1 LAGIAAVLLGL
12 NAGKLRT
19 RIFARSPSVEIHA
32 IAVLPLENL
41 SKDPDQEYFVDGMT
55 DQLITEL
62 ARAGE
67 LRVIS
72 HTSVTPYKGAHKP
85 LGVIAKELNVDAIVE
100 GTVLRSGNRVRVTA
114 QLVSA
119 SPERHLWADSY
130 QGDLTD
136 IFSLQ
141 DRVARSIAR
150 EIRVSLTPEEQ
161 ARLTST
167 PPFEPEAYDA
177 YVRGRYYASQ
187 ITADGFE
194 KAVVSFRRAIE
205 LQPLYAQAYAD
216 LAETYCWASA
226 TNVIPG
232 QEGLPKARQAAM
244 KALEIDD
251 GLSQA
256 HSSLAWVKYAYEWN
270 FPEAETEF
278 RRSLQL
284 HPSTSWPPLWYGM
297 YLAQGNRIEESI
309 AEMKKVQQ
317 MDPLSPVANALA
329 LVPLLTGRKYDAAIE
344 DARKLLD
351 MDRQNGLARWILN
364 MAYERKGDFSNAIAL
379 QEETALLYGAPK
391 ETAAQSA
398 EGLRSAYKSLGPPGY
413 WRVNLERQR
422 LEWKKKPGEPYDLAA
437 LYARVGDR
445 EHAFVWLDKA
455 FRAHSQA
462 LIYWLRTDPAFD
474 SFRSD
479 AKYEELVR
487 RIGFPR

>member
-1 LAGIAAVLLGL
+1 
-12 NAGKLRT
+12 
-19 RIFARSPSVEIHA
+19 
-32 IAVLPLENL
+32 
-41 SKDPDQEYFVDGMT
+41 
-55 DQLITEL
+55 
-62 ARAGE
+62 
-67 LRVIS
+67 
-72 HTSVTPYKGAHKP
+72 
-85 LGVIAKELNVDAIVE
+85 VIAKELNVDAIVE

-161 ARLTST
+161 ARLTNT

-177 YVRGRYYASQ
+177 YVRGRYYSSQ

-205 LQPLYAQAYAD
+205 LQPRYAQAYAD
-216 LAETYCWASA
+216 LAETYCWAAA

-244 KALEIDD
+244 KALEIDER
-251 GLSQA
+251 LSQA
-256 HSSLAWVKYAYEWN
+256 HSSLAWVKYVYEWN

-278 RRSLQL
+278 HRSLEL

-297 YLAQGNRIEESI
+297 YLAQGNRVEESI
-309 AEMKKVQQ
+309 VEMRKVQQ

-329 LVPLLTGRKYDAAIE
+329 LVPLVTGRKYDAAIE
-344 DARKLLD
+344 DAQKLLD
-351 MDRQNGLARWILN
+351 MDRQNGLARWIMN
-364 MAYERKGDFSNAIAL
+364 MAYERKGDFSKAIAL
-379 QEETALLYGAPK
+379 QEETAVLYGAPK
-391 ETAAQSA
+391 EAAAQSA
-398 EGLRSAYKSLGPPGY
+398 ERLRSAYKTLGPPGY

-422 LEWKKKPGEPYDLAA
+422 LEWKKKPDEPYDLAA